1 MKQIYRYLYQITNHI
16 NGKIYVGVH
25 VTDDINDGYMGS
37 GKILNAAIQKHGIE
51 NFTKTILEFFET
63 SNDMF
68 QKEEEIVNE
77 AFVQRSDT
85 YNIKIGGKGGF
96 DYINSTGKNKR
107 AGYKHSAVTKE
118 KIRNAVRGKA
128 TQEAREASRQRLLKT
143 PMASRPG
150 VKDKMKK
157 SLSSRRLLPEHKA
170 KISETLKNKVLS
182 DEERAS
188 RQQRM
193 NSARMKKPKIVSNET
208 RNKISSANK
217 SAWDSG
223 KRCKPVRDWKG
234 IQCDID
240 AGMKKRD
247 ILAKYGIDRHV
258 FDNGLKRGYIMKN
271 SAGWGQVALSPDCQS
286 GA

>member
-1 MKQIYRYLYQITNHI
+1 MKKIYRYLYQITNHV
-16 NGKIYVGVH
+16 NGKIYIGVH

-37 GKILNAAIQKHGIE
+37 GTILNAAIQKHGIE
-51 NFTKTILEFFET
+51 NFTKTILEHFET
-63 SNDMF
+63 SDDMF
-68 QKEEEIVNE
+68 RKEAEIVNE
-77 AFVQRSDT
+77 EFVQRTDT

-107 AGYKHSAVTKE
+107 PGYKHSTETKE
-118 KIRNAVRGKA
+118 RISNAVRGR
-128 TQEAREASRQRLLKT
+128 TTLEAREASRQRLLNS
-143 PMASRPG
+143 PMALRPG
-150 VKDKMKK
+150 VKDKMRK
-157 SLSSRRLLPEHKA
+157 SLCSRKLSPEHKA

-182 DEERAS
+182 DEERSA

-193 NSARMKKPKIVSNET
+193 NVARMKKPTIVSNET
-208 RNKISSANK
+208 RDKISSANK

-223 KRCKPVRDWKG
+223 KRKKPARDWKG
-234 IQCDID
+234 IQDDID

-247 ILAKYGIDRHV
+247 ILAKYDIDRHV

-271 SAGWGQVALSPDCQS
+271 NAGCGQVALSPDCQS